1 MAKKSTKPKTDPSR
15 CYGIRGSNVRGKRV
29 KQKAEL
35 PPLTVKEL
43 REYVRKNPDK
53 SEAKEIGI
61 PQLKP
66 ATIRKLLDAIAI
78 EKKQVDNLDLNRY
91 GKPADWR
98 K

>member
-1 MAKKSTKPKTDPSR
+1 MTANEFLVNIVKSFPGLVNDSTEVNGADL
-15 CYGIRGSNVRGKRV
+15 V
-29 KQKAEL
+29 
-35 PPLTVKEL
+35 
-43 REYVRKNPDK
+43 EYI
-53 SEAKEIGI
+53 SQGI

-66 ATIRKLLDAIAI
+66 ATIRKLLDVIAI